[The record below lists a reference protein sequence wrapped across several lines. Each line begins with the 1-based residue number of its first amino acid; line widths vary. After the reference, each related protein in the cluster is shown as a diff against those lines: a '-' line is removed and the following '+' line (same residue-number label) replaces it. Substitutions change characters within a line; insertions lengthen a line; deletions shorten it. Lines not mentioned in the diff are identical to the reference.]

1 MQKKDITLPLF
12 LTFLKATASLTFLPG
27 NLAAQCPQ
35 REGISYLCCFLTLLQ
50 SSSTHFPGR
59 KAIQKEKQAVVAA
72 GEIVSSKLHELSL
85 HIKLSWI
92 VQGERGNYLS
102 LKQIN
107 NY

>member
-1 MQKKDITLPLF
+1 M
-12 LTFLKATASLTFLPG
+12 
-27 NLAAQCPQ
+27 
-35 REGISYLCCFLTLLQ
+35 
-50 SSSTHFPGR
+50 
-59 KAIQKEKQAVVAA
+59 AA
-72 GEIVSSKLHELSL
+72 GEEVSPKLHELSL